1 MRVAPALCQT
11 FKALTASDLYERY
24 DGQGGQHRLELDL
37 AVAAEISDQVQ
48 EAVNKGKDKAGG
60 ANSMVARR
68 NQRRESRGRAV
79 SDDEAVKLLKDA
91 GVLSD

>member
-11 FKALTASDLYERY
+11 YKALTASDLYERY
-24 DGQGGQHRLELDL
+24 HGEGGQARLELDL
-37 AVAAEISDQVQ
+37 CVAGEISDQVQ
-48 EAVNKGKDKAGG
+48 EAVDKGKNKAGDAG
-60 ANSMVARR
+60 AVVARR
-68 NQRRESRGRAV
+68 NQRREARGRVV